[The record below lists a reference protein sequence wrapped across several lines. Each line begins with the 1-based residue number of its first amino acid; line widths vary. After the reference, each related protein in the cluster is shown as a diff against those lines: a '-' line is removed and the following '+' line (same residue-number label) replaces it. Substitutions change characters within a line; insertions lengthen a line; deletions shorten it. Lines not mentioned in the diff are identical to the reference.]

1 MSGLGGLNPSS
12 ESMTLGLVQQ
22 QVPRIEGIADLD
34 AVTDRVCAVVRES
47 KAAFSTLDL
56 LVFPEYSLHGLRKR
70 AWADDDLMCEI
81 DGPQVLRLREGCR
94 DAHVWGC
101 FSVMERNPNGAPF
114 NSGIIVDDT
123 GEVALY
129 VRKLHPWTPKE
140 PWEPGDLGLPVCEGP
155 KGSILSLLIC
165 HDGMFPEVAREASYR
180 GANVLIRTAG
190 YKFPLKQSWRIT
202 NEANAFHNLAYTA
215 SVCLAGHDGNGIP
228 SMGEA
233 MVCDFEGT
241 IIERGDS
248 TPDRIVTASINPSLA
263 DAARREW
270 GVENNIYQLGHRG
283 YTALRGGAGDCPYTF
298 MTDLVAG
305 RYSPPW
311 ERDVRIVD
319 GTSEGYGP
327 PRDPGSRVDS
337 ARAGLRAAQG

>member
-1 MSGLGGLNPSS
+1 MTGFGGLNPMSNS
-12 ESMTLGLVQQ
+12 LTLGLVQQ
-22 QVPRIEGIADLD
+22 QIPLIESMAGVD
-34 AVTDRVCAVVRES
+34 ATTDRVCRMLRDA
-47 KAAFSTLDL
+47 KAGFASLDL
-56 LVFPEYSLHGLRKR
+56 VVFPEYSLHGIRKGSWSR
-70 AWADDDLMCEI
+70 DDVMCDI
-81 DGPQVLRLREGCR
+81 DGPQVERLRDACR
-94 DAHVWGC
+94 EARVWGC

-114 NSGIIVDDT
+114 NSGIIVDDA
-123 GEVALY
+123 GDIALY

-155 KGSILSLLIC
+155 KGSVLSLLIC
-165 HDGMFPEVAREASYR
+165 HDGMFPEMAREASYR
-180 GANVLIRTAG
+180 GANVLLRTAG

-215 SVCLAGHDGNGIP
+215 SVCMAGHDGNGIF

-233 MVCDFEGT
+233 MVCDYEGT
-241 IIERGDS
+241 IIEHGDA
-248 TPDRIVTASINPSLA
+248 TPDRVVTVSIDPARA

-283 YTALRGGAGDCPYTF
+283 YTALAGGAQDCPYTF

-305 RYSPPW
+305 QYRVPW
-311 ERDVRIVD
+311 EEQVAIVD

-327 PRDPGSRVDS
+327 PRKAGDPTDT
-337 ARAGLRAAQG
+337 ARAGLRDA